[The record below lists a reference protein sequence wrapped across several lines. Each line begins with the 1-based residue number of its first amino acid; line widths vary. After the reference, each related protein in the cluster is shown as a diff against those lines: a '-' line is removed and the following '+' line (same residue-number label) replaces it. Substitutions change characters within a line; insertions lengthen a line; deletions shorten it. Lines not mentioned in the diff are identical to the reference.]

1 MFTHALVPDVPLTP
15 RLLRNV
21 LMGHGRNFLGRAKI
35 GQDFHYPLEY
45 NWNRDAFVCISEG
58 TLPISTES
66 NFDCVLF
73 GQLRSISVSNYI
85 LLFQYINFTRGPRR
99 PLVAMLS

>member
-1 MFTHALVPDVPLTP
+1 
-15 RLLRNV
+15 
-21 LMGHGRNFLGRAKI
+21 
-35 GQDFHYPLEY
+35 
-45 NWNRDAFVCISEG
+45 
-58 TLPISTES
+58 
-66 NFDCVLF
+66 VLF